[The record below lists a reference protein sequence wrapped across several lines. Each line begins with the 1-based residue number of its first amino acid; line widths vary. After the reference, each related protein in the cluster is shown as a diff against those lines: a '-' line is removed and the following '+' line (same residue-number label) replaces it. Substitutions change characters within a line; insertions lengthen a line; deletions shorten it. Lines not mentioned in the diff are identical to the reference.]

1 MFEHFYTVNGKP
13 QLTQKSYGHSFQYA
27 SSSWGTQDTIS

>member
-13 QLTQKSYGHSFQYA
+13 QLKQKSYGHSFQYV